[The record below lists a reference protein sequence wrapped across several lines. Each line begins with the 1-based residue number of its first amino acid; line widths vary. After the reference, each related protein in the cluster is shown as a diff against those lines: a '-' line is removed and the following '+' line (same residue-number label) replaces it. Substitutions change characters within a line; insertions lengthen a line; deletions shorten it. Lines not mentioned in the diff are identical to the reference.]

1 MIFQNHHFDLQI
13 ELIFCV
19 VVVVAVAA
27 VAVFVV
33 AVVTVPIAFS
43 NNVFIKLHVYLNRTK
58 FMGFLLMLLNSSRY
72 PSTTFLKLSRLA
84 TST

>member
-1 MIFQNHHFDLQI
+1 MIFQKSS
-13 ELIFCV
+13 FCIAIAVVVVAAVVVVV
-19 VVVVAVAA
+19 VVVVA
-27 VAVFVV
+27 V

>member
-1 MIFQNHHFDLQI
+1 M
-13 ELIFCV
+13 ELIFCIAIAVV

-27 VAVFVV
+27 VV